1 MVNITRLFFSGL
13 VTLSVILTLLE
24 NLLKAAKIV
33 SNLVVRVRL
42 FIA

>member
-1 MVNITRLFFSGL
+1 MSVILSGL

-24 NLLKAAKIV
+24 NLLEAAKTV